1 MTKKNIEIIHPANK
15 LKQYITDPRSLNATA
30 LAKAEAAMQKVA
42 GSIDLT
48 KEAEPTL
55 KEMQAAYL
63 AMKEDPGQAQAQGQ
77 RIYNLAHDLRG
88 LGSNFNYPLITRI
101 GGSLCR
107 FIEGLETASDTQLEI
122 IRAHIDAIRAVLHN
136 KMSGEG
142 HAIGIQ
148 IAEGLETL
156 VREER

>member
-55 KEMQAAYL
+55 KEMQTAYL
-63 AMKEDPGQAQAQGQ
+63 AMKEDPGQVQAQGQ

-107 FIEGLETASDTQLEI
+107 FIEGLETANDTQLEI
-122 IRAHIDAIRAVLHN
+122 VRAHIDAIRAVLHN

>member
-1 MTKKNIEIIHPANK
+1 MTKKNIEIIHPTNK
-15 LKQYITDPRSLNATA
+15 LKQYITDPRSLSTTA
-30 LAKAEAAMQKVA
+30 IAKAEAAMQKVA
-42 GSIDLT
+42 GSIDLA
-48 KEAEPTL
+48 KEADPAL
-55 KEMQAAYL
+55 KEMQAAYQ
-63 AMKEDPGQAQAQGQ
+63 AMKADRGQAQAQSQ
-77 RIYNLAHDLRG
+77 RIYNLTHDLRG